1 MGQNDNKD
9 GCKSDRCCCQ
19 LISKCEEKP
28 AAATPRPRNTCGA
41 GRKERTEMSICDF
54 LKSQPT
60 PEWILKNNG
69 RGNRPEVNDSKDRQ
83 CGPIKQQP
91 PPASNCS
98 GKNHTTYVHRP
109 KPQPQWVRSSE
120 QISVPND
127 GGMRQSQHRRRNDQ
141 RPQTTACEPEDRQ
154 LSQIIINFGTVVTGG
169 ETCKPND
176 SGQQNN
182 NSEVHDV
189 PLEKKRRTGKATAR
203 PPTDRSTC
211 CARAPA
217 ADRSI
222 SICPPAE
229 RSNSTGPPEHSSC
242 TRGPAERSTTTSP
255 PDHSSCT
262 RGTADRSTSTCPPPE
277 RQSCARDPVD
287 RPTLSCQQ
295 DRSSSTRAPTD
306 RPISTCPLPDRS
318 SCTRGATDHS
328 ACSSRRAPANR
339 SNSSYTP
346 ADHSTYTR
354 GQANF
359 STSITSPPDLSSST
373 GQRADFLTFSSA
385 RAPANRSTP
394 SCPLADHSSFTLPQ
408 ASSTFIRPST
418 DRPNFTCSKAERN
431 NRSVST
437 RSPTDWSTYTR
448 SPADRSSSVRP
459 PNVRPPNVRPFG
471 MESNMMARGAHS
483 LFQDNAVP
491 STQQGAH
498 SQSTVKSKT
507 TSCNCDNSNSELG
520 SGCNNNM
527 SADGMKIFK

>member
-28 AAATPRPRNTCGA
+28 AAPTPRPRNTCG

-60 PEWILKNNG
+60 PEWILKSTG
-69 RGNRPEVNDSKDRQ
+69 RGNRPEVNDSKDRHT
-83 CGPIKQQP
+83 GPTKQQP

-109 KPQPQWVRSSE
+109 KPQPEWVRSSE

-127 GGMRQSQHRRRNDQ
+127 GGMRQYQHRRRNDQ
-141 RPQTTACEPEDRQ
+141 RPQTTTCETEDRQ
-154 LSQIIINFGTVVTGG
+154 LSQIIINFGTVVTG
-169 ETCKPND
+169 ETCKSND
-176 SGQQNN
+176 SGQQT

-203 PPTDRSTC
+203 PPPDRSTC
-211 CARAPA
+211 CSRAA

-229 RSNSTGPPEHSSC
+229 SSTSTG
-242 TRGPAERSTTTSP
+242 P

-262 RGTADRSTSTCPPPE
+262 RGPADRSTSTCPPPE
-277 RQSCARDPVD
+277 RQSCTRDPVD
-287 RPTLSCQQ
+287 RPTPSCQQ

-306 RPISTCPLPDRS
+306 RPIFTCPLPDRS
-318 SCTRGATDHS
+318 SCTRGPTDHS
-328 ACSSRRAPANR
+328 TCGSRAPANR

-346 ADHSTYTR
+346 ADRSNYTR

-359 STSITSPPDLSSST
+359 STSITSPQDLSSST
-373 GQRADFLTFSSA
+373 GPPADFSTYSSA
-385 RAPANRSTP
+385 RAPANHSTP
-394 SCPLADHSSFTLPQ
+394 SCPQADHSSFTLPL

-437 RSPTDWSTYTR
+437 RSPADWSTYTR
-448 SPADRSSSVRP
+448 SPADRSSTVRP

-483 LFQDNAVP
+483 RYQDNAVP

-498 SQSTVKSKT
+498 SESMVKSKT
-507 TSCNCDNSNSELG
+507 TSCYCDNSNSELG
-520 SGCNNNM
+520 TGCNNNM
-527 SADGMKIFK
+527 SADRMKHFK